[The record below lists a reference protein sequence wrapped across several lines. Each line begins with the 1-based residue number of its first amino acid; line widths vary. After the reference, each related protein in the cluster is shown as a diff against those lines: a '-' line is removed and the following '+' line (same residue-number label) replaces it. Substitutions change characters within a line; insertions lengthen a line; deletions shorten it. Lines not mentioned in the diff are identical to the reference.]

1 MKQNIFQTLTVI
13 GCWSGLIL
21 PAVAAPQATLERP
34 TSEPGATA
42 QAVASNG
49 VDGKAKE
56 KEVGTEWVRLLFDSN
71 GKPLAMQTAIVR
83 YVPRKE
89 GGGGNLHTGN
99 LQTGTGATVD
109 LIGAVHIGDRA
120 YYQQLNR
127 RFRQYDALLYEL
139 VAPEGTQVPRG
150 RGASSTNPLGAIQ
163 NAMKSMLEVEH
174 QLEQIDYTQP
184 NFVHA
189 DLSPQEF
196 MQSMKKR
203 DEGFLKMY
211 FQMMGQSI
219 ALQSQQ
225 AAKGESTDLDLF
237 TALFAKDRA
246 RKLKIVMA
254 KQFGSMEA
262 LLAGL
267 SGPDGSTLI
276 TERNKRALQVLH
288 QQQAAGK
295 RKLGVFYG
303 AGHLADMHERLQK
316 EFHLIPV
323 KTTWIDAWDLRD

>member
-1 MKQNIFQTLTVI
+1 MER
-13 GCWSGLIL
+13 
-21 PAVAAPQATLERP
+21 AA
-34 TSEPGATA
+34 SEPGATA

-49 VDGKAKE
+49 VDGKAKQ
-56 KEVGTEWVRLLFDSN
+56 KEVGTEWVRLLSDSN

-89 GGGGNLHTGN
+89 GGGGNLQAGNLQTGN
-99 LQTGTGATVD
+99 LQTGAGTTVD

-150 RGASSTNPLGAIQ
+150 HGASSTNPLGAIQ

-225 AAKGESTDLDLF
+225 AARGESTDLDLF
-237 TALFAKDRA
+237 TALFAEDRA

>member
-1 MKQNIFQTLTVI
+1 MGFL
-13 GCWSGLIL
+13 GGLIL
-21 PAVAAPQATLERP
+21 PVVAAPKAALAQAT
-34 TSEPGATA
+34 SELATTD
-42 QAVASNG
+42 QAIASGG
-49 VDGKAKE
+49 VDGQGNKK
-56 KEVGTEWVRLLFDSN
+56 KVGTEWVRLLSDAN

-83 YVPRKE
+83 YAPRNE
-89 GGGGNLHTGN
+89 GVEGN
-99 LQTGTGATVD
+99 LQTPAGVTVD
-109 LIGAVHIGDRA
+109 LIGAVHIGDQA
-120 YYQQLNR
+120 YYQKLNR
-127 RFRQYDALLYEL
+127 YFRQYDALLYEL
-139 VAPEGTQVPRG
+139 VAPEGTYVPRG
-150 RGASSTNPLGAIQ
+150 HGASSTNPLGAIQ

-196 MQSMKKR
+196 MQSMKQR

-225 AAKGESTDLDLF
+225 AARGQSTDLDLF
-237 TALFAKDRA
+237 TALLAKDRA

-276 TERNKRALQVLH
+276 TERNKRAMQVLQ
-288 QQQAAGK
+288 QQQADGK

-303 AGHLADMHERLQK
+303 AGHLADMHERLQ
-316 EFHLIPV
+316 EDFQLIPV
-323 KTTWIDAWDLRD
+323 KITWIDAWDLRE

>member
-21 PAVAAPQATLERP
+21 PAVAAPRATLERA
-34 TSEPGATA
+34 TSELGATA

-56 KEVGTEWVRLLFDSN
+56 KEVGTEWVRLLSDSN

-89 GGGGNLHTGN
+89 GGGSN
-99 LQTGTGATVD
+99 LQARAGTTVD

-150 RGASSTNPLGAIQ
+150 HGASSTNPLGAIQ

-225 AAKGESTDLDLF
+225 AARGESTDLDLF
-237 TALFAKDRA
+237 TALLAKDRA

-323 KTTWIDAWDLRD
+323 KTTWIDAWDLRE

>member
-21 PAVAAPQATLERP
+21 PAVAAPRATLERA
-34 TSEPGATA
+34 TLERAASEPGATA

-56 KEVGTEWVRLLFDSN
+56 KEVGTEWVRLLSDSN
-71 GKPLAMQTAIVR
+71 GKPLAMQTAIVH

-89 GGGGNLHTGN
+89 GGGGNL
-99 LQTGTGATVD
+99 QARVGTTVD

-225 AAKGESTDLDLF
+225 AARGESTDLDLF

-262 LLAGL
+262 LLSGL

-323 KTTWIDAWDLRD
+323 KTIWIDAWDLRD